1 MPKSHMPNVKDEL
14 IHALTQEIGNRL
26 NMVHH
31 IPGRIRLKFDPSLAS
46 HPLKQEFK
54 NLPLDLRPLHI
65 EHISRWSKSVLMT
78 YDPQTIDPELVD
90 ELFTTKDVQKKHK
103 ALLQLGDILTSG
115 RQ

>member
-1 MPKSHMPNVKDEL
+1 MPTVRDGL

-46 HPLKQEFK
+46 HPLKEEFK

-78 YDPQTIDPELVD
+78 YDPQTIAPELVE
-90 ELFTTKDVQKKHK
+90 ELFTTKDVQKKRK
-103 ALLQLGDILTSG
+103 ALLQLEDILTSG
-115 RQ
+115 RE

>member
-1 MPKSHMPNVKDEL
+1 MPNVRDKL

-46 HPLKQEFK
+46 HPQREEFK
-54 NLPLDLRPLHI
+54 NLPLNLRPFHI

-78 YDPQTIDPELVD
+78 YDPQTIAPELVE
-90 ELFTTKDVQKKHK
+90 ELFTTKDVQKKRK
-103 ALLQLGDILTSG
+103 ALLQLEDILTSG
-115 RQ
+115 RE

>member
-1 MPKSHMPNVKDEL
+1 MPTVRDGL

-54 NLPLDLRPLHI
+54 NLPLDLRPFHI
-65 EHISRWSKSVLMT
+65 EHISRWSKSVLIS

-90 ELFTTKDVQKKHK
+90 ELFTTKDVLKKRK
-103 ALLQLGDILTSG
+103 ALLQLEDILTSG
-115 RQ
+115 RE

>member
-1 MPKSHMPNVKDEL
+1 MPTVRDGL

-65 EHISRWSKSVLMT
+65 EHISRWSKSVLIS

-90 ELFTTKDVQKKHK
+90 ELFTTKDVLKKRK
-103 ALLQLGDILTSG
+103 ALLQLEDILTSG
-115 RQ
+115 RE